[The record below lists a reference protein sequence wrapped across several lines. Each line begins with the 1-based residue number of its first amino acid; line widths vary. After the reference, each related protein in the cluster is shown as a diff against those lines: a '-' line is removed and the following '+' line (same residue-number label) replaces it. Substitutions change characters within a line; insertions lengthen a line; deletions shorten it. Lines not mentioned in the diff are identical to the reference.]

1 MADDNYDIAQRIQ
14 EKFDFYLIALTFTVL
29 GFSIQTVK
37 FGKVVYADLAE
48 LIAWF
53 LLIISGVLGLRKM
66 MWKASLFRLHYE
78 KDDLK
83 DEEFE
88 RSETYHIRKVD
99 RYERIHWWGFVL
111 GIFFLIVSRASQ
123 PILSIY
129 AKLHVP
135 IH

>member
-37 FGKVVYADLAE
+37 FGKFVYGDLAE

-53 LLIISGVLGLRKM
+53 SLIVSGVLGLRKM

-83 DEEFE
+83 EEEFAI
-88 RSETYHIRKVD
+88 SENYHIRKVD
-99 RYERIHWWGFVL
+99 RYERFHWWGFVL
-111 GIFFLIVSRASQ
+111 GILFLIASRAGQ
-123 PILSIY
+123 PLLSIY
-129 AKLHVP
+129 GKLFSG
-135 IH
+135 